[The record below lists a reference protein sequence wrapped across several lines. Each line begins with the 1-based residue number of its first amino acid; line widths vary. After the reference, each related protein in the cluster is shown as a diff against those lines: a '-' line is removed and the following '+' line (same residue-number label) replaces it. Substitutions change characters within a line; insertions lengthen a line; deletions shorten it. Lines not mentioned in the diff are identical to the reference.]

1 MYNNLYRLSF
11 IAPLRTDLLIQAY
24 TNNAVIKLIT
34 TSACHLFQ
42 VTLLRPDFK
51 IQINSKSNIAKPIA
65 DLILQP
71 FPSFLQFA
79 VIGA

>member
-11 IAPLRTDLLIQAY
+11 IAPPRTDLLIQAY
-24 TNNAVIKLIT
+24 TYNAVIKLIT

-42 VTLLRPDFK
+42 VTLL
-51 IQINSKSNIAKPIA
+51 IQINSKINIAKPIA
-65 DLILQP
+65 DLILQS